1 MATKN
6 LNNHNNKTNN
16 KTNNKSTLTPIFNKN
31 IKNNPQNSSKSSY
44 APQPRKNPTSGNLAY
59 NLNSTNSFNKNRTT
73 KSDTRNPSKSF
84 MSALED
90 THNLI
95 YNPAKFMSNHN
106 LTLTENGAVTHSTS
120 GSALLDINFS
130 VSSLRGADIKTITT
144 KFRKAFEENPVYAV
158 RWLFFSRDIRGDGL
172 GERNLFRVIY
182 TDLAKNGMHEFVK
195 ATIPYVAEMGRWDDL
210 WCLLDVK
217 AHGVN
222 IAVLECVKA
231 QLKNDIE
238 NYHAKKNISLLS
250 KWIPSS
256 NTSSKETRRL
266 AGIIRTYLKWN
277 YKEYQQTLSNLRAYL
292 NIVER
297 DMSSNNWQSID
308 YEAVPSKANLLYNKA
323 FLRHDEKRRRNYLE
337 ALTKGEAKIN
347 ASTTF
352 PHDIVHKY
360 VVDGVWGRLKV
371 ADNRDPA
378 IEAMWKS
385 QKDYGISDTLVVADG
400 SGSMTDTISG
410 TTVTA
415 LEVANAL
422 AIYCSERN
430 SGEFKNKYITFSE
443 KPQFV
448 NFEENWS
455 LREKLAEAFQHNEV
469 ANTNIEKTFDLILE
483 TAIRNNMSQDEMV
496 KNVLVISD
504 MQFDSATYLYNC
516 TGRLSRT
523 LFQTIEKRFNEA
535 GYQMPRLVF
544 WNVMNKRNNGKD
556 TLPVSMN
563 ENFPCALV
571 SGYSASILKMV
582 MSGEIDPYNV
592 LIEALMNERY
602 DKIEEALREAM

>member
-6 LNNHNNKTNN
+6 LNNHNNKTN
-16 KTNNKSTLTPIFNKN
+16 TKSTLTPIFNKN

-44 APQPRKNPTSGNLAY
+44 APQPRKNPTNGNLAY
-59 NLNSTNSFNKNRTT
+59 NLNSINSSNKNRTT
-73 KSDTRNPSKSF
+73 KSTTKSTKSF

-95 YNPAKFMSNHN
+95 YNPAKFMSDHN
-106 LTLTENGAVTHSTS
+106 LTLTENSAVAYSTS
-120 GSALLDINFS
+120 GSALLDMNFS
-130 VSSLRGADIKTITT
+130 VSSLRGADTKTITA
-144 KFRKAFEENPVYAV
+144 KFRKAFDENPVYAV
-158 RWLFFSRDIRGDGL
+158 RWLFFSRDIRGNGL
-172 GERNLFRVIY
+172 GERNLFRIIY

-217 AHGVN
+217 AHGVST
-222 IAVLECVKA
+222 AVLKCVKA
-231 QLKNDIE
+231 QLKSDIE
-238 NYHAKKNISLLS
+238 GYYAKKNISLLS

-323 FLRHDEKRRRNYLE
+323 FLRHDEERRRNYLD

-347 ASTTF
+347 ASTAF

-360 VVDGVWGRLKV
+360 IIDNIWGRFKV
-371 ADNRDPA
+371 ATNEDPA

-400 SGSMTDTISG
+400 SGSMTTTISG
-410 TTVTA
+410 TTISA

-430 SGEFKNKYITFSE
+430 SGEFKNKYITFSQN
-443 KPQFV
+443 PQFV
-448 NFEENWS
+448 NFKENWS
-455 LREKLAEAFQHNEV
+455 LREKLIESFKHNEV

-483 TAIRNNMSQDEMV
+483 TAVRNNMSQDEMV

-504 MQFDSATYLYNC
+504 MQFDSATY
-516 TGRLSRT
+516 SRSYSRPDKT
-523 LFQTIEKRFNEA
+523 LFQTIEKRFNDA

-544 WNVMNKRNNGKD
+544 WNVMNNRNNGKN

-582 MSGEIDPYNV
+582 MSGEVNPYNV
-592 LIEALMNERY
+592 LVEALMNERY
-602 DKIEEALREAM
+602 DKIEEALREAI